1 MNAEEMRWKARIN
14 RYAKEH
20 RIAPQVALQNI
31 MFERFLRRL
40 AGSVYRDYFVLKGGV
55 LVAAMVGLDYRSTM
69 DIDTTLRHF
78 PLDAER
84 LTQAVKEIAARDEND
99 ATQFHLVG
107 IEPIRKDDI
116 YGGLRIS
123 LRAECGRILVPF
135 SIDVSTGDAIT
146 PHPVE
151 TDIPVLFDDL
161 PPIRVWSYNL
171 ETILAEKL
179 ETILRRGVLSTRPR
193 DFYDVYILTSTRP
206 IQESVL
212 KQALMS
218 TAAHRKSEENIA
230 PWRDT
235 LTELS
240 RSHLQQQY
248 WESYRHKFPYAQSI
262 EYQELISCLE
272 RLLSTLF
279 TDS

>member
-1 MNAEEMRWKARIN
+1 MNADEMRWKARIN

-40 AGSVYRDYFVLKGGV
+40 AHSEYKDNFILKGGV

-69 DIDTTLRHF
+69 DIDTTLRRF
-78 PLDAER
+78 PMNEEKLAEAFR
-84 LTQAVKEIAARDEND
+84 SIAARDEHD
-99 ATQFHLVG
+99 DTHFQLLRIA
-107 IEPIRKDDI
+107 PIRPDDD

-161 PPIRVWSYNL
+161 PPIRIWCYNR
-171 ETILAEKL
+171 ETVVAEKL
-179 ETILRRGVLSTRPR
+179 ETIISRGVLSTRPR
-193 DFYDVYILTSTRP
+193 DFYDVYILTRTRP
-206 IQESVL
+206 IQQEVL
-212 KQALMS
+212 RQALLA
-218 TAAHRKSEENIA
+218 TAAHRQSEMRIRHWKE
-230 PWRDT
+230 T
-235 LTELS
+235 LETLS
-240 RSHLQQQY
+240 SSSIQQQY
-248 WESYRHKFPYAQSI
+248 WESYRSKFPYAQAI
-262 EYQELISCLE
+262 EYAELITCIERILNALLE
-272 RLLSTLF
+272 E
-279 TDS
+279 